1 MLIDGKRYIFKTRIL
16 IKGGAAMN
24 LMMLYDHIVARNGKR
39 TTNLFLSI
47 SLFGLAT
54 AFFVCAILPEEE
66 ITEKEIYYEYE

>member
-1 MLIDGKRYIFKTRIL
+1 
-16 IKGGAAMN
+16 MN

-47 SLFGLAT
+47 SLFGVAT

-66 ITEKEIYYEYE
+66 TTEKEIYYEYE